1 MENSVVNGTKNRNR
15 VFLYSTR
22 IAKLQEEKEL
32 LNIWKESHLFI
43 QNLEELEMENLL
55 CTY

>member
-1 MENSVVNGTKNRNR
+1 MAQKNRNR
-15 VFLYSTR
+15 VFLYRTC